1 MIFMR
6 DLYEEDNDTDE
17 DEEEVDE
24 EVKMLEYLAAQ
35 T

>member
-1 MIFMR
+1 MR

-24 EVKMLEYLAAQ
+24 EVKMLEYLAA
-35 T
+35 